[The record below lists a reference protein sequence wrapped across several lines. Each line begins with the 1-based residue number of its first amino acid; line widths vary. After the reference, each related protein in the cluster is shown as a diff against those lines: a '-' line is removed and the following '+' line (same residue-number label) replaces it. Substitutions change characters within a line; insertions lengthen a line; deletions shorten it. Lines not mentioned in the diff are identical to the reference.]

1 MEQLNLSLAV
11 MGATAVGIALMSSAL
26 KRSPVTESIL
36 AMGVGIAVGPYGLA
50 LLDLSRW
57 GDDTAILEQA
67 SRLTLA
73 IGLMGVALRLKRES
87 LKVLL
92 KPMMLLLTVVMLAM
106 WLTSSLLAGWLLG
119 LPLWAA
125 LLFGA
130 VVTPTDP
137 VVASTIVTGKFAK
150 THLPLRIRDGLS
162 LESGANDGL
171 AYLFVML
178 PVFMLTL
185 APGEALS
192 RWLVQSIII
201 GVVFASVLGVV
212 IGFAAAKLLSLAE
225 HHGLVDKT
233 SLLGYTVAFSLFALG
248 LAELLK
254 ADAVVSVFLAGLTF
268 NLFSD
273 KSDEHEEEKIQEG
286 VAKLFTLPM
295 FVIFG
300 IALPFTEWADLGWPL
315 LALTILVLLLR
326 RPPVLLLL
334 YPALRRY
341 WAVPDVR
348 FIGWFGPIGI
358 AAIYYASLAHK
369 HMGEPL
375 FWHASSAIIFASIL
389 VHGVTAAPLTRLY
402 ARHAGIPP
410 EGSRV
415 LSRRDAE

>member
-1 MEQLNLSLAV
+1 MQQLNFALAV

-36 AMGVGIAVGPYGLA
+36 AVAVGIAVGPYGLA
-50 LLDLSRW
+50 LLDLAKW
-57 GDDTAILEQA
+57 GEETAILEQA

-73 IGLMGVALRLKRES
+73 IGLMGVALRIKRDS
-87 LKVLL
+87 LRVLWR
-92 KPMMLLLTVVMLAM
+92 PITVLLTVAMLAM
-106 WLTSSLLAGWLLG
+106 WLVSSVLAGWLLG

-130 VVTPTDP
+130 VITPTDP
-137 VVASTIVTGKFAK
+137 VVASTIVTGTFAK
-150 THLPLRIRDGLS
+150 KHLPLRIRDGLS

-178 PVFMLTL
+178 PIFMMT
-185 APGEALS
+185 APGEAWS
-192 RWLVQSIII
+192 RWLLESVLI

-212 IGFAAAKLLSLAE
+212 IGFCAAKLLSLAE

-300 IALPFTEWADLGWPL
+300 IALPWAEWADLGWPL

-326 RPPVLLLL
+326 RPPILLML
-334 YPALRRY
+334 YPALRHY
-341 WAVPDVR
+341 WTVPDVR
-348 FIGWFGPIGI
+348 FMGWFGPIGI

-369 HMGEPL
+369 HMHQPL

-389 VHGVTAAPLTRLY
+389 VHGITAAPLTRLY
-402 ARHAGIPP
+402 ARHAGVPP
-410 EGSRV
+410 EGSRE
-415 LSRRDAE
+415 LSRHDDE

>member
-11 MGATAVGIALMSSAL
+11 MGATAVGVALMSSAL

-36 AMGVGIAVGPYGLA
+36 AMAVGIAVGPYGLA
-50 LLDLSRW
+50 LLDLSKW
-57 GDDTAILEQA
+57 GDETAILEQA

-87 LKVLL
+87 LRVLL
-92 KPMMLLLTVVMLAM
+92 KPIIVLLTIVMLAM

-178 PVFMLTL
+178 PIFMMTL
-185 APGEALS
+185 APGAAWS
-192 RWLVQSIII
+192 KWLLESVLI
-201 GVVFASVLGVV
+201 GVVFAVVLGGV
-212 IGFAAAKLLSLAE
+212 IGFSAARLLSLAE
-225 HHGLVDKT
+225 RHGLVDKT

-273 KSDEHEEEKIQEG
+273 KNDEHEEEKIQEG

-300 IALPFTEWADLGWPL
+300 IALPFAAWAELGWPL
-315 LALTILVLLLR
+315 LALTILILLLR
-326 RPPVLLLL
+326 RPPILLML

-341 WAVPDVR
+341 WTTPDVR

-369 HMGEPL
+369 HMDQPL
-375 FWHASSAIIFASIL
+375 FWHAGSAIIFASIL
-389 VHGVTAAPLTRLY
+389 VHGITAAPLTRLY
-402 ARHAGIPP
+402 ARHAGVPP

-415 LSRRDAE
+415 LSRRDDE

>member
-11 MGATAVGIALMSSAL
+11 MGATAVGVALMSSAL

-36 AMGVGIAVGPYGLA
+36 AMAVGIAVGPYGLA
-50 LLDLSRW
+50 LLDLSKW
-57 GDDTAILEQA
+57 GDETAILEQA

-87 LKVLL
+87 LRVLL
-92 KPMMLLLTVVMLAM
+92 KPIIVLLTIVMLAM

-137 VVASTIVTGKFAK
+137 VVASSIVTGKFAK

-178 PVFMLTL
+178 PIFMMTL
-185 APGEALS
+185 APGAAWS
-192 RWLVQSIII
+192 TWLLESVLI
-201 GVVFASVLGVV
+201 GVVFAIVLGGV
-212 IGFAAAKLLSLAE
+212 IGFSAARLLSLAE
-225 HHGLVDKT
+225 HHGWVDKT

-273 KSDEHEEEKIQEG
+273 KNDEHEEEKIQEG

-300 IALPFTEWADLGWPL
+300 IALPFAAWAELGWPL
-315 LALTILVLLLR
+315 LALTILILLLR
-326 RPPVLLLL
+326 RPPILLML

-341 WAVPDVR
+341 WTTPDVR

-369 HMGEPL
+369 HMDQPL
-375 FWHASSAIIFASIL
+375 FWHAGSAIIFASIL
-389 VHGVTAAPLTRLY
+389 VHGITAAPSTRLY
-402 ARHAGIPP
+402 ARHAGVPP

-415 LSRRDAE
+415 LSRRDDE